1 MRKSFTFLLTA
12 LLTLVAVNVQAEGYS
27 VKKVLPKG
35 VSIKIGTAQQS
46 VEPGKWY
53 VIHTPRNPH
62 EKATE
67 FAMPG
72 GTIAAVGGLVN
83 DNGNS
88 LTVTQTS
95 VIEPLTSAE
104 GALVDNYYSNLVRFS
119 STGQDDVYKIQFAN
133 GRWLKEIG
141 SGTDASDAMAN
152 EYNFYPIK
160 RNGVANQAGRFGW
173 NNYYMRNR
181 VDNNGAGNG
190 VVFWDSGELE
200 AENMDQYDAS
210 QGDAGIKGNNVWQ
223 IYDVVIPGNAEY
235 YEALDQIFAEYESMV
250 SKNGAFI
257 NDLKNNVGVG
267 TSTGDYIKAN
277 VDAFLAKH
285 NDIEALIN
293 NAKTYGEAGIESSY
307 PDAAS
312 LKQLKSDYLALYNK
326 AVNDRVIASGYYTIR
341 NMFPY
346 NDGQIRVLGV
356 WSAGEGSD
364 CILNW
369 AGWGENSR
377 FIWKVERKEGSDNEY
392 RLVSAFNDLC
402 YNGISKSNRSNVL
415 DDSESYVNF
424 EYMGNGVAPTDN
436 GNGKDVIVYGI
447 RASHQS
453 GDTYLNCGDRDN
465 GAAGSGGIYGWNANE
480 PASQWYLEPVD
491 DETVNR
497 CLHGEFRVDGIGY
510 WIKNSDEVAV
520 DASCYSDYSML
531 TDVVIPST
539 VSHEGKEYKVTEID
553 GWAFT
558 QSPNLKTLKIG
569 ENVSYIGRDAFLRC
583 PNLEKVYL
591 PSTLTGIV
599 EYAFADNSKLT
610 SIYSSIPADKLFA
623 ISENVFLGV
632 DKDACKL
639 YIPNG
644 SIDAYEAAEGWNQFT
659 NMPEMITPGYYT
671 IRSMMSF
678 DDGDIKALSIARIEG
693 AEGFEWINWYSLLNP
708 SNQYIYNDS
717 RFLWKVESVN
727 GSDDEYRLV
736 NMFTGNS
743 FAGVEKSKVT
753 ELKDYITLTNFDF
766 IRNGT
771 APVTGKS
778 VSAYAIRA
786 AHQSN
791 DDFAYIHCD
800 WHSDG
805 AGGAGY
811 GVGWE
816 ANVPASQWYLEPV
829 DEETANK
836 WMYGQFKV
844 NGIGF
849 NIISSDEVEVARNIY
864 SEYNR
869 LTHAEI
875 PATVSFEGKSYKVT
889 NIDYEAF
896 LSRENLKSVTLP
908 SSLKT
913 IEYGVFSR
921 TGISELRIPEGIIS
935 IGDFVADNCPN
946 LETVCLPATVTHIGW
961 NAFKDNSKLTSVYSN
976 IPASKLFA
984 IDANVFNGID
994 MNSCTLYVPTGAA
1007 ETYRATEGWN
1017 QFKNITEVATRFEVD
1032 GIHYQTIAADKVEVL
1047 APTEGKY
1054 SGNIIIPATVT
1065 ASCGTTYDVTQI
1077 GGNAFY
1083 RCDEL
1088 TGITLGNKI
1097 EQLCFQAFCRCE
1109 NLTEIELPASLKVI
1123 GEGALSRIGIS
1134 ELRIPEGVTSLGN
1147 WAADNCPNLE
1157 KVYLPSTLQEIGES
1171 AFWAQYPE
1179 NDNLKLVYSKIPAA
1193 NLFVINSN
1201 VFEGVSKTN
1210 CQLVVPDGAKSTY
1223 STIGAWNEFT
1233 ANIVEVGASVNIA
1246 DGALTNFVNG
1256 MEREVPNITYTRT
1269 LPNLMWNALYVP
1281 FEIPVSEIES
1291 KYEVAYIYN
1300 IHSYDTDDNG
1310 TIDDL
1315 NMEII
1320 KIKSGTLK
1328 ANYPY
1333 LIKAKTDAEKQMNIS
1348 LNNVMLFETKSTAID
1363 CSSAYTIHNITG
1375 IYNRMS
1381 SNELIGSLAIST
1393 EGAWQPLS
1401 SNSPLDPFRLYM
1413 TITNRDDSPVKVEP
1427 AALSRVRISVLGED
1441 LETGIEEFENENSDS
1456 QNIILDLSG
1465 RRVQN
1470 PSKGGV
1476 YIINGKKVV
1485 Y

>member
-1 MRKSFTFLLTA
+1 MRKNFTFLLTA
-12 LLTLVAVNVQAEGYS
+12 LLTLVAINVQAEGYS

-53 VIHTPRNPH
+53 VIHTPRNPNLD
-62 EKATE
+62 ATM

-72 GTIAAVGGLVN
+72 GAIAVAGGLVN
-83 DNGNS
+83 DNETW

-95 VIEPLTSAE
+95 VIETLTSAE

-119 STGQDDVYKIQFAN
+119 SAGQDDVYKIQFAN

-152 EYNFYPIK
+152 KYNFYPIK

-173 NNYYMRNR
+173 NNYNMRNR

-190 VVFWDSGELE
+190 VVFWESGELV
-200 AENMDQYDAS
+200 AENMYHYDSS

-223 IYDVVIPGNAEY
+223 IYDVVIQGDATY
-235 YEALDQIFAEYESMV
+235 YEALDEIFAEYESMV

-267 TSTGDYIKAN
+267 TSTGDYKKAN

-285 NDIEALIN
+285 NDIETLIN
-293 NAKTYGEAGIESSY
+293 NAMTNGEAGIESSY

-312 LKQLKSDYLALYNK
+312 LKQLKTDYLALYNK

-341 NMFPY
+341 SMFPY
-346 NDGQIRVLGV
+346 NDGQIRVLRA
-356 WSAGEGSD
+356 WSVGEGSD

-369 AGWGENSR
+369 DGWVETSR
-377 FIWKVERKEGSDNEY
+377 SIWKVERKEGSDNEY

-402 YNGISKSNRSNVL
+402 YNGISESNWSNVL

-436 GNGKDVIVYGI
+436 DKDVIVYGI

-465 GAAGSGGIYGWNANE
+465 GAAGSGYIYGWNANE

-510 WIKNSDEVAV
+510 WIKNSDEVGV

-553 GWAFT
+553 GWAFS

-569 ENVSYIGRDAFLRC
+569 ENVSYIGRDAFQRC
-583 PNLEKVYL
+583 SNLEKVYL
-591 PSTLTGIV
+591 PSTLTGIT
-599 EYAFADNSKLT
+599 EYAFAGNSKLT

-623 ISENVFLGV
+623 ISENVFQGV
-632 DKDACKL
+632 DKDTCKL

-644 SIDAYEAAEGWNQFT
+644 SIDAYDAAEGWNQFT

-678 DDGDIKALSIARIEG
+678 DDGDIKALSIASLEG

-708 SNQYIYNDS
+708 SNQYIVNES

-743 FAGVEKSKVT
+743 FAGVEKSNVT

-800 WHSDG
+800 WHSNG

-811 GVGWE
+811 GIGWE
-816 ANVPASQWYLEPV
+816 KTALASQWYFEPV

-849 NIISSDEVEVARNIY
+849 NIISSDEVEVAPNIYSIY

-889 NIDYEAF
+889 NIDIEAF
-896 LSRENLKSVTLP
+896 WSRENLRSVTLP
-908 SSLKT
+908 SSLRSL
-913 IEYGVFSR
+913 ERGAFSR
-921 TGISELRIPEGIIS
+921 AGISELRIPEGVTS
-935 IGDFVADNCPN
+935 LGQYVADNCPN
-946 LETVCLPATVTHIGW
+946 LETVYLPSTLTDIGW
-961 NAFKDNSKLTSVYSN
+961 WAFENNSKLTSVYSN

-994 MNSCTLYVPTGAA
+994 MNSCTLYVPIGAA

-1017 QFKNITEVATRFEVD
+1017 QFKNITEVATHFEVD

-1054 SGNIIIPATVT
+1054 SGNITIPATVT
-1065 ASCGTTYDVTQI
+1065 ASWGTTYDVTQI

-1157 KVYLPSTLQEIGES
+1157 KVYLPSTLQEIGEW
-1171 AFWAQYPE
+1171 AFPD

-1193 NLFVINSN
+1193 KLFVINSN

-1210 CQLVVPDGAKSTY
+1210 CQLVVPDGAKATY
-1223 STIGAWNEFT
+1223 SAKAAWNEFT

-1246 DGALTNFVNG
+1246 DGALSNFVNG
-1256 MEREVPNITYTRT
+1256 MEREIPSITYTRS

-1281 FEIPVSEIES
+1281 FEIPMAQIES
-1291 KYEVAYIYN
+1291 KYEVAYIHN
-1300 IHSYDTDDNG
+1300 ILSYDTDDNG
-1310 TIDDL
+1310 EIDDL
-1315 NMEII
+1315 MMEII

-1333 LIKAKTDAEKQMNIS
+1333 LLKAKTAADKQMNIS
-1348 LNNVMLFETKSTAID
+1348 LTNATLFETESASVD
-1363 CSSAYTIHNITG
+1363 CSSAYTTHKVTGTYSRMTSSELTSSLVIT
-1375 IYNRMS
+1375 
-1381 SNELIGSLAIST
+1381 T
-1393 EGAWQPLS
+1393 VGAWQPVASGESL
-1401 SNSPLDPFRLYM
+1401 NPFRLYM
-1413 TITNRDDSPVKVEP
+1413 TITSREDSPVKVDP
-1427 AALSRVRISVLGED
+1427 IAFSRIRISVFGED
-1441 LETGIEEFENENSDS
+1441 TETGIEELETEAGT
-1456 QNIILDLSG
+1456 QNAVILDLSG

-1470 PSKGGV
+1470 PTKGGV

>member
-1 MRKSFTFLLTA
+1 MRKNFTFLLTA
-12 LLTLVAVNVQAEGYS
+12 LLTLVAINVQAEGYS
-27 VKKVLPKG
+27 VKKVLPKD

-53 VIHTPRNPH
+53 VIHTPRNPD
-62 EKATE
+62 EVATT

-72 GTIAAVGGLVN
+72 DAIAAVGGLVN
-83 DNGNS
+83 DNETS
-88 LTVTQTS
+88 LSVTQTS
-95 VIEPLTSAE
+95 VIETLTSAE
-104 GALVDNYYSNLVRFS
+104 GALVNNYYSNLVRFS
-119 STGQDDVYKIQFAN
+119 SIGEDDAYKIQFAN

-141 SGTDASDAMAN
+141 PSTDASYAN
-152 EYNFYPIK
+152 AGNYNFYPIK
-160 RNGVANQAGRFGW
+160 RNDVANQAGRFAW
-173 NNYYMRNR
+173 NKYNMADR
-181 VDNNGAGNG
+181 VDNNGAGKG
-190 VVFWDSGELE
+190 VVFWKSGELV
-200 AENMDQYDAS
+200 AEDTEKYDSS

-223 IYDVVIPGNAEY
+223 IYDVVIQGDATY
-235 YEALDQIFAEYESMV
+235 YEALDEIFAEYESMV
-250 SKNGAFI
+250 SQNGTFI
-257 NDLKNNVGVG
+257 NNLKNNVGVG
-267 TSTGDYIKAN
+267 TSTGDYKKAN

-285 NDIEALIN
+285 NDIETLIN
-293 NAKTYGEAGIESSY
+293 NAMTNGEAGIESSY

-312 LKQLKSDYLALYNK
+312 LKQLKTDYLALYNK

-341 NMFPY
+341 SMFPY
-346 NDGQIRVLGV
+346 NDGPIRVLGA
-356 WSAGEGSD
+356 WSVGEGSD

-369 AGWGENSR
+369 NVWAEISR

-402 YNGISKSNRSNVL
+402 YNGISNSNLSNVL

-424 EYMGNGVAPTDN
+424 EYMGNGVDPTDN
-436 GNGKDVIVYGI
+436 DKDVIVYGI

-465 GAAGSGGIYGWNANE
+465 GAAGSGSIYGWNANE

-553 GWAFT
+553 GWAFS

-569 ENVSYIGRDAFLRC
+569 ENVSYIGRDAFQRC
-583 PNLEKVYL
+583 SNLEKVYL
-591 PSTLTGIV
+591 PSTLTGIT
-599 EYAFADNSKLT
+599 EYAFAGNSKLT

-623 ISENVFLGV
+623 ISEIVFQGV

-644 SIDAYEAAEGWNQFT
+644 SIDAYEDAECWNQFT
-659 NMPEMITPGYYT
+659 NMREMITPGYYT
-671 IRSMMSF
+671 IRSMVSF
-678 DDGDIKALSIARIEG
+678 DDRNIKALSISRLEG
-693 AEGFEWINWYSLLNP
+693 AEGFEWINWSSLLNS
-708 SNQYIYNDS
+708 SNQYIFNDS

-743 FAGVEKSKVT
+743 FGGVEKDNVT

-766 IRNGT
+766 ICNGE

-800 WHSDG
+800 WHSNG

-811 GVGWE
+811 GIGWE
-816 ANVPASQWYLEPV
+816 NTALASQWYFEPV

-849 NIISSDEVEVARNIY
+849 NIISSDEVEVAPNIY

-869 LTHAEI
+869 LTYAEI
-875 PATVSFEGKSYKVT
+875 PATVSFEGKSYRVT
-889 NIDYEAF
+889 NIGFDAF
-896 LSRENLKSVTLP
+896 LNRENLRSVTLP
-908 SSLKT
+908 SSLRSL
-913 IEYGVFSR
+913 EQGAFSR
-921 TGISELRIPEGIIS
+921 TGISELRIPEGVTS
-935 IGDFVADNCPN
+935 LGQYVADNCPN
-946 LETVCLPATVTHIGW
+946 LETVYLPSTLTDIGW
-961 NAFKDNSKLTSVYSN
+961 WAFVNNSKLTSVYSN

-984 IDANVFNGID
+984 IDANVYNGID
-994 MNSCTLYVPTGAA
+994 MNSCTLYVPIGAA

-1017 QFKNITEVATRFEVD
+1017 QFNDITEVATRFEVD

-1065 ASCGTTYDVTQI
+1065 ASWGTTYDVTQI
-1077 GGNAFY
+1077 GGNAFN

-1097 EQLCFQAFCRCE
+1097 EQLCFEAFCRCE

-1157 KVYLPSTLQEIGES
+1157 KVYLPSTLQEIGEK
-1171 AFWAQYPE
+1171 AFWAQNPE

-1210 CQLVVPDGAKSTY
+1210 CQLVVPDGAKAKY
-1223 STIGAWNEFT
+1223 STTGAWKEFG
-1233 ANIVEVGASVNIA
+1233 ANIVEIGASVNIA

-1256 MEREVPNITYTRT
+1256 LEREVPNITYTRT

-1281 FEIPVSEIES
+1281 FEIPVSEIEN
-1291 KYEVAYIYN
+1291 KYEVAYINN

-1348 LNNVMLFETKSTAID
+1348 LNDVMLFETKSTTID

-1381 SNELIGSLAIST
+1381 SNELIGSLAISI

-1401 SNSPLDPFRLYM
+1401 SDSHLNPFRLYM

-1441 LETGIEEFENENSDS
+1441 SETGIEEFENENSDS

>member
-27 VKKVLPKG
+27 VKKVLPKD

-53 VIHTPRNPH
+53 VIHTPRNPGQA
-62 EKATE
+62 ATT

-72 GTIAAVGGLVN
+72 GAIAAVGGLVN

-88 LTVTQTS
+88 LSVTQTS
-95 VIEPLTSAE
+95 VIETLTSAE

-152 EYNFYPIK
+152 KYNFYPII

-173 NNYYMRNR
+173 NNYYMLNR

-190 VVFWDSGELE
+190 VVYWDSGELV
-200 AENMDQYDAS
+200 AENMEKYDSS

-223 IYDVVIPGNAEY
+223 IYDVVIQGDATY
-235 YEALDQIFAEYESMV
+235 YEALDEIFAEYESMV

-257 NDLKNNVGVG
+257 NNLKNNVDVG
-267 TSTGDYIKAN
+267 TNTGNYKKAN

-285 NDIEALIN
+285 NAIETLIN
-293 NAKTYGEAGIESSY
+293 NAKTNGEAGIESSY

-312 LKQLKSDYLALYNK
+312 LKQLKTDFLALYNK
-326 AVNDRVIASGYYTIR
+326 VVYDRVIASGYYTIR
-341 NMFPY
+341 SMFPY
-346 NDGQIRVLGV
+346 NDGQIRALKA
-356 WSAGEGSD
+356 WSVGEGSD

-369 AGWGENSR
+369 DGWAETSR
-377 FIWKVERKEGSDNEY
+377 SIWKVERKEGSDNEY

-402 YNGISKSNRSNVL
+402 YNGISNSNWSNVL

-436 GNGKDVIVYGI
+436 DKDVIVYGI

-453 GDTYLNCGDRDN
+453 GDTYLNCGDRYD
-465 GAAGSGGIYGWNANE
+465 GAAGSGYIYGWNANE

-553 GWAFT
+553 GWAFS
-558 QSPNLKTLKIG
+558 QSPNLKTLKIS
-569 ENVSYIGRDAFLRC
+569 ENVSYIGRDAFQRC

-599 EYAFADNSKLT
+599 EYAFAGNSKLT

-644 SIDAYEAAEGWNQFT
+644 SIDAYKAAEGWNQFT

-678 DDGDIKALSIARIEG
+678 DDGDIKALSIARLEG
-693 AEGFEWINWYSLLNP
+693 AEGLEWINWYSLLNP
-708 SNQYIYNDS
+708 SNQYIFNDS

-743 FAGVEKSKVT
+743 FGGVEKGWTT

-791 DDFAYIHCD
+791 NDFAYIHCD
-800 WHSDG
+800 WHSNG

-811 GVGWE
+811 GIGWE
-816 ANVPASQWYLEPV
+816 KTALASQWYFEPV

-849 NIISSDEVEVARNIY
+849 NIISSDEVEVAPNIY

-896 LSRENLKSVTLP
+896 WSRENLKSVTLP
-908 SSLKT
+908 SSLRSL
-913 IEYGVFSR
+913 EQGAFSC
-921 TGISELRIPEGIIS
+921 TGISELRIPEGVTS
-935 IGDFVADNCPN
+935 LGQYVADNCPN
-946 LETVCLPATVTHIGW
+946 LETVYLPSTLTYIGSW
-961 NAFKDNSKLTSVYSN
+961 AFENNSKLTSVYSN

-984 IDANVFNGID
+984 VGGGTFYGANAN
-994 MNSCTLYVPTGAA
+994 CTLYVPMGAA
-1007 ETYRATEGWN
+1007 ETYRATEGWK
-1017 QFKNITEVATRFEVD
+1017 QIPNITEVATRFEVD

-1054 SGNIIIPATVT
+1054 SGNITIPATVT
-1065 ASCGTTYDVTQI
+1065 ASWGTTYDVTQI

-1097 EQLCFQAFCRCE
+1097 EQLCYEAFCRCE

-1123 GEGALSRIGIS
+1123 KEGALSRIGIS
-1134 ELRIPEGVTSLGN
+1134 ELRIPEGVTSLGK

-1193 NLFVINSN
+1193 KLFVINSN

-1210 CQLVVPDGAKSTY
+1210 CQLVVPDGAKATY
-1223 STIGAWNEFT
+1223 SAKAAWNEFG

-1246 DGALTNFVNG
+1246 DGALSNFVNG
-1256 MEREVPNITYTRT
+1256 MEREIPSITYTRS

-1281 FEIPVSEIES
+1281 FEIPMAQIES
-1291 KYEVAYIYN
+1291 KYEVAYIHN
-1300 IHSYDTDDNG
+1300 ILSYDTDDNG
-1310 TIDDL
+1310 EIDDL
-1315 NMEII
+1315 MMEII

-1333 LIKAKTDAEKQMNIS
+1333 LIKAKTAADKQMNIS
-1348 LNNVMLFETKSTAID
+1348 LTNATLFETESASVD
-1363 CSSAYTIHNITG
+1363 CSSAYTTHNVTG
-1375 IYNRMS
+1375 TYQAMTS
-1381 SNELIGSLAIST
+1381 SELTGSLVIT
-1393 EGAWQPLS
+1393 TVGAWQPVASGERL
-1401 SNSPLDPFRLYM
+1401 NPFRLYM
-1413 TITNRDDSPVKVEP
+1413 TITSREDSPVKVEP
-1427 AALSRVRISVLGED
+1427 IAFSRIRISVFGED
-1441 LETGIEEFENENSDS
+1441 TETGIEKLETENGT
-1456 QNIILDLSG
+1456 QNAVILDLSG

-1470 PSKGGV
+1470 PTKGGV

>member
-1 MRKSFTFLLTA
+1 MRKNFTFLLTA
-12 LLTLVAVNVQAEGYS
+12 LLTLVAINVQAEGYS

-53 VIHTPRNPH
+53 VIHTPRNPNDR
-62 EKATE
+62 ATM

-72 GTIAAVGGLVN
+72 GAIAVTGGLVN
-83 DNGNS
+83 DNETWLS
-88 LTVTQTS
+88 VTQTS
-95 VIEPLTSAE
+95 VIETLTSAE
-104 GALVDNYYSNLVRFS
+104 DALVDNYYSNLVRFS

-141 SGTDASDAMAN
+141 SGTDDSDDMAYK
-152 EYNFYPIK
+152 YNFYPIK

-173 NNYYMRNR
+173 NNYYMLNR

-190 VVFWDSGELE
+190 VVFWGEGELV
-200 AENMDQYDAS
+200 AEDMDRCDLS
-210 QGDAGIKGNNVWQ
+210 QGDAGIMGNNVWQ
-223 IYDVVIPGNAEY
+223 IYDVVIQGDATY
-235 YEALDQIFAEYESMV
+235 YEALDEIFAEYESMV
-250 SKNGAFI
+250 SKNGTFI
-257 NDLKNNVGVG
+257 NNLKNNVGVG

-285 NDIEALIN
+285 NDIETLIN
-293 NAKTYGEAGIESSY
+293 NAMTNGEAGIESSY
-307 PDAAS
+307 PNAAS
-312 LKQLKSDYLALYNK
+312 LKQLKTDYLALYNK

-341 NMFPY
+341 SMFPY
-346 NDGQIRVLGV
+346 NDGRIRVLRAWPV
-356 WSAGEGSD
+356 GEGSD

-369 AGWGENSR
+369 DGWSETSR
-377 FIWKVERKEGSDNEY
+377 SIWKVERKEGSDNEY

-402 YNGISKSNRSNVL
+402 YNGIISESIWLNVL

-436 GNGKDVIVYGI
+436 DKDVIVYGI

-453 GDTYLNCGDRDN
+453 GDTYLHCGDRDN
-465 GAAGSGGIYGWNANE
+465 GAAGSGFIYGRNANE

-553 GWAFT
+553 GWAFS

-569 ENVSYIGRDAFLRC
+569 ENVSHIGRDAFQRC
-583 PNLEKVYL
+583 SNLEKVYL
-591 PSTLTGIV
+591 PSTLTGIT
-599 EYAFADNSKLT
+599 EYAFAGNSKLT

-623 ISENVFLGV
+623 ISEKVFQGV

-659 NMPEMITPGYYT
+659 NRREMITPGYYT

-678 DDGDIKALSIARIEG
+678 DDGDIKALSIQRLGG
-693 AEGFEWINWYSLLNP
+693 AEGFEWINWRSLLNP

-791 DDFAYIHCD
+791 DDFAYIHCQG
-800 WHSDG
+800 HSHG
-805 AGGAGY
+805 AGGGGY

-816 ANVPASQWYLEPV
+816 ANALESQWYLEPV

-849 NIISSDEVEVARNIY
+849 NIISSDEVEVATNIY

-869 LTHAEI
+869 LSHAEI

-889 NIDYEAF
+889 NIDFEAF
-896 LSRENLKSVTLP
+896 LNRENLRSVTLP
-908 SSLKT
+908 SSLRSLEK
-913 IEYGVFSR
+913 GAFSR
-921 TGISELRIPEGIIS
+921 TGISELRIPEGVTS
-935 IGDFVADNCPN
+935 FGQYVADNCPN
-946 LETVCLPATVTHIGW
+946 LETVYLPSTLTDIGW
-961 NAFKDNSKLTSVYSN
+961 WTFVNNSKLTSVYSN

-984 IDANVFNGID
+984 IDANVFSGID
-994 MNSCTLYVPTGAA
+994 MNSCTLYVPVGAA
-1007 ETYRATEGWN
+1007 ETYRAREGWN

-1065 ASCGTTYDVTQI
+1065 ASWGTTYDVTQI

-1134 ELRIPEGVTSLGN
+1134 ELRIPEGVTSLGD

-1157 KVYLPSTLQEIGES
+1157 KVYLPSTLQKIGEW

-1193 NLFVINSN
+1193 KLFVINSN

-1210 CQLVVPDGAKSTY
+1210 CQLVVPDGAKATY
-1223 STIGAWNEFT
+1223 SAKAAWNEFT

-1246 DGALTNFVNG
+1246 DGALSNFVNG
-1256 MEREVPNITYTRT
+1256 MEREIPSITYTRS

-1281 FEIPVSEIES
+1281 FEIPMAQIES
-1291 KYEVAYIYN
+1291 KYEVAYIHN
-1300 IHSYDTDDNG
+1300 ILSYDTDDNG
-1310 TIDDL
+1310 EIDDL
-1315 NMEII
+1315 MMEII

-1333 LIKAKTDAEKQMNIS
+1333 LLKAKTAADKQMNIS
-1348 LNNVMLFETKSTAID
+1348 LTNATLFETESASVD
-1363 CSSAYTIHNITG
+1363 CSSAYTTHKVTG
-1375 IYNRMS
+1375 TYSRMTS
-1381 SNELIGSLAIST
+1381 SELTGSLVIT
-1393 EGAWQPLS
+1393 TVGAWQPVASGESL
-1401 SNSPLDPFRLYM
+1401 NPFRLYM
-1413 TITNRDDSPVKVEP
+1413 TITSREDSPVKVDP
-1427 AALSRVRISVLGED
+1427 IAFSRIRISVFGED
-1441 LETGIEEFENENSDS
+1441 TETGIEELETEAGT
-1456 QNIILDLSG
+1456 QNAVILDLSG

-1470 PSKGGV
+1470 PTKGGV

>member
-53 VIHTPRNPH
+53 VIHTPRNPNQD
-62 EKATE
+62 ATT

-72 GTIAAVGGLVN
+72 DAIAVTGGLVN
-83 DNGNS
+83 DNETW

-95 VIEPLTSAE
+95 VIETLTSAE

-119 STGQDDVYKIQFAN
+119 STGQDDAYKIQFAN

-141 SGTDASDAMAN
+141 YGTDASDVMAN
-152 EYNFYPIK
+152 KYNFYPIK

-173 NNYYMRNR
+173 NKYYMLDR

-190 VVFWDSGELE
+190 VVFWGSGELV
-200 AENMDQYDAS
+200 AENMDRYNSS

-223 IYDVVIPGNAEY
+223 IYDVVIQGDATY
-235 YEALDQIFAEYESMV
+235 YEALDEIFAEYESMV
-250 SKNGAFI
+250 SKNGTFI
-257 NDLKNNVGVG
+257 NNLKNNVGVG
-267 TSTGDYIKAN
+267 TSTGDYKKAN

-285 NDIEALIN
+285 NDIETLIN
-293 NAKTYGEAGIESSY
+293 NAKTNGEAGIESSY

-312 LKQLKSDYLALYNK
+312 LKQLKTDYLALYNK

-341 NMFPY
+341 SMFPY
-346 NDGQIRVLGV
+346 NDGQIRVLRA
-356 WSAGEGSD
+356 WSVGEGSV

-369 AGWGENSR
+369 DGWAETSR
-377 FIWKVERKEGSDNEY
+377 SIWKVERKEGSDNEY

-402 YNGISKSNRSNVL
+402 YNGISTSNWSNAL

-436 GNGKDVIVYGI
+436 DKDVIVYGI

-465 GAAGSGGIYGWNANE
+465 GAAGSGYIYGWNANE

-553 GWAFT
+553 GWAFA

-569 ENVSYIGRDAFLRC
+569 ENVSHIGRDAFQRC
-583 PNLEKVYL
+583 SNLEKVYL
-591 PSTLTGIV
+591 PSTLTGIT
-599 EYAFADNSKLT
+599 EYAFAGNSKLT

-623 ISENVFLGV
+623 ISENVFQDV

-644 SIDAYEAAEGWNQFT
+644 SIDAYEAAEGWDQFT

-678 DDGDIKALSIARIEG
+678 DDGDIKALSIASLAG
-693 AEGFEWINWYSLLNP
+693 AEGLEWINWYSLLNP
-708 SNQYIYNDS
+708 SNQYIFNDS

-743 FAGVEKSKVT
+743 FAGVEKSNVT

-766 IRNGT
+766 IGNGT

-800 WHSDG
+800 WHSNG

-816 ANVPASQWYLEPV
+816 KTALASQWYFEPV

-849 NIISSDEVEVARNIY
+849 NIISSDEVEVATNIY

-889 NIDYEAF
+889 NIDLEAF
-896 LSRENLKSVTLP
+896 LSRENLRSVTLP
-908 SSLKT
+908 SSLRSL
-913 IEYGVFSR
+913 EQGAFCH
-921 TGISELRIPEGIIS
+921 TGISELRIPEGVTS
-935 IGDFVADNCPN
+935 LGQYVANNCPN
-946 LETVCLPATVTHIGW
+946 LETVYLPSTLTDIGRW
-961 NAFKDNSKLTSVYSN
+961 AFENNSKLTSVYSN

-994 MNSCTLYVPTGAA
+994 MNSCTLYVPVGAA

-1065 ASCGTTYDVTQI
+1065 ASWGTTYDVTQI
-1077 GGNAFY
+1077 GGNAFG

-1097 EQLCFQAFCRCE
+1097 EQLCFQAFWRCE

-1157 KVYLPSTLQEIGES
+1157 KVYLPSTLQKIGEW

-1193 NLFVINSN
+1193 KLFVINSN

-1210 CQLVVPDGAKSTY
+1210 CQLVVPDGAKATY
-1223 STIGAWNEFT
+1223 SAKAAWNEFT

-1246 DGALTNFVNG
+1246 DGALSNFVNG
-1256 MEREVPNITYTRT
+1256 MEREIPSITYTRS

-1281 FEIPVSEIES
+1281 FEIPMAQIES
-1291 KYEVAYIYN
+1291 KYEVAYIHN
-1300 IHSYDTDDNG
+1300 ILSYDTDDNG
-1310 TIDDL
+1310 EIDDL
-1315 NMEII
+1315 MMEII

-1333 LIKAKTDAEKQMNIS
+1333 LLKAKTAADKQMNIS
-1348 LNNVMLFETKSTAID
+1348 LTNATLFETESASVD
-1363 CSSAYTIHNITG
+1363 CSSAYTTHKVTG
-1375 IYNRMS
+1375 TYSRMTS
-1381 SNELIGSLAIST
+1381 SELTGSLVIT
-1393 EGAWQPLS
+1393 TVGAWQPVASGESL
-1401 SNSPLDPFRLYM
+1401 NPFRLYM
-1413 TITNRDDSPVKVEP
+1413 TITSREDSPVKVDP
-1427 AALSRVRISVLGED
+1427 IAFSRIRISVFGED
-1441 LETGIEEFENENSDS
+1441 TETGIEELETEAGT
-1456 QNIILDLSG
+1456 QNAVILDLSG

-1470 PSKGGV
+1470 PTKGGV